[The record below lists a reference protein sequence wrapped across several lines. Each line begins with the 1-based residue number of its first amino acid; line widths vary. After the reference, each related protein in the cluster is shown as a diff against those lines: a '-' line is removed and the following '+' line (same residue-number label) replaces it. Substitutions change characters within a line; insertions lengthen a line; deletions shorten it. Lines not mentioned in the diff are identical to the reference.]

1 MIAQTEKRTPEE
13 YLEFELNS
21 NERHE
26 YVNGDIILM
35 TGGTP
40 DHNELSIALA
50 SLLRSSLRGQFYRVF
65 ATDQRLWIP
74 ELSLYTYPDVMVLE
88 KQIELQ
94 TGRTDT
100 VMNACF
106 IAEVLSKSTQD
117 YDRGEKFVSYR
128 TMKSF
133 REYLLID
140 QYKVQIE
147 HYVKTAAHQW
157 LLSLYSDL
165 NAVLSLATLDVEIE
179 VSELYENLE
188 SIT

>member
-1 MIAQTEKRTPEE
+1 MIAQTEKRTPEQ

-26 YVNGDIILM
+26 YINGDIVLM

-50 SLLRSSLRGQFYRVF
+50 SLLRSNLRGQPYRVF

-74 ELSLYTYPDVMVLE
+74 DASVYTYPDVMVLE
-88 KQIELQ
+88 KPIQLQ
-94 TGRTDT
+94 TGRADT
-100 VMNACF
+100 VMNPCL

-117 YDRGEKFVSYR
+117 YDRGEKFISYR
-128 TMKSF
+128 TIESF

-140 QYKVQIE
+140 QYKVQID

-157 LLSLYSDL
+157 LLSIYSNL
-165 NAVLSLATLDVEIE
+165 NSIIPISSCNVQLSISD
-179 VSELYENLE
+179 LYENLD
-188 SIT
+188 SII